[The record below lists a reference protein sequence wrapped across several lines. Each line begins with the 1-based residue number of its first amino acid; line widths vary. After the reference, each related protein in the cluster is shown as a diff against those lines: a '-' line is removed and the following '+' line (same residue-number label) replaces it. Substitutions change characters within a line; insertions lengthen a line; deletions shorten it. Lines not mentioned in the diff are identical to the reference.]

1 VVGVRIL
8 HNDDGDAV
16 VSVRCGASVSRS
28 LRAHGPS
35 RSCGARSLGLKQPRH
50 PARRRGRAAQV
61 RVRVL
66 TGCASSADI
75 DGSARRPTKVVHTRG
90 SFRVSAEH
98 PSPRPQ
104 RTFRTER
111 FKPRDLPVDRSA
123 CAWSGAELRSVAEA
137 SSPAYVFYPGVVQP
151 MTVDP
156 SFDVL
161 ESAAVV
167 QNWSKISEL
176 SLARLIDPHTFHR
189 AKQYAESGAVIEVGL
204 RERPLRL
211 TGSVRGSR
219 RAPYTC
225 TALLSQRTSGTVTSL
240 AGSCSCPVGSNCK
253 HVVALALT
261 AFREMRA
268 LRAAPERRLALVSVS
283 GRAALRPVPA
293 PVTPAASQPAAL
305 EPTPI
310 RRDRPQRPRNGEAEL
325 ALSPT
330 PKLTPEPTPAAW
342 ERSIA
347 ALIGNR
353 TAKAES
359 LGTPLG
365 LQVELLPT
373 SPSPHRRGTTAPG
386 VRVGLRPVLLGA
398 SGKWVRTG
406 IAWDKLGSYHYQRE
420 QSRTDHVQLLR
431 EIGALNSAS
440 RAGGHYG
447 YYETFVFLESLNS
460 RRIWDFLTEA
470 QNIGMALVQSGK
482 GQRPVALLGGA
493 GEVALDVR
501 RADGIL
507 VIEPSIAVDGQP
519 IGSRN
524 IALLGTPL
532 HGFALWP
539 DEPGAD
545 LNSSGLTLVPTQQ
558 TLTPELRRFLA
569 EGRVEIPPDDEEIF
583 VNDYL
588 PRLARWAPMVCR
600 DGSLEIPAPQPPE
613 LSLTVTGMPGHRVS
627 LRWEWSYRI
636 GDTATA
642 VPLWPTGSE
651 SIPRQRDEEQA
662 ALASLSLPEADS
674 ARLCAPTHFGTRLVP
689 DLTLEGI
696 DAARFFGEMLPRL
709 RSVQRLSLTVV
720 NELSYREA
728 VEAPV
733 ISISNSQNADD
744 RDWFD
749 LDITVTIEGEEV
761 PFSGLFVALAAD
773 DDCMILPS
781 GVYFPL
787 DCEPFR
793 TLRRLI
799 DEARALDDVPGRTL
813 KINRFQAALW
823 DELQD
828 LGVVT
833 AQAQAWKKSVGGLLA
848 GDQIIDRPVPETLHA
863 TLRPYQQTGFNWLAF
878 LFDHEL
884 GGVLADDMGL
894 GKTVQ
899 TLALICH
906 ARAERPGAEP
916 FLVVAPTSVVGNWAA
931 ECRKFAPDLRVVA
944 VSETLARGGV
954 ELAQLVDGADIIVTS
969 YALFRLDFA
978 DYSDQGWAGLIL
990 DEAQFIK
997 NHQSKGY
1004 HCAKKLATPFKLAI
1018 TGTPMENNL
1027 MELWSM
1033 FSVTAPGL
1041 FTLSGRFKEY
1051 YQGPIEKDGNSDRL
1065 GQLRRRIRPL
1075 MLRRTKEQVATDL
1088 PEKQEQVIE
1097 LELNPQHRKVYQR
1110 HLQRERQKVLGLID
1124 DMTTN
1129 RFAIFR
1135 SLTLLRQLSLDAS
1148 LVDPTYANIP
1158 STKLDAL
1165 MEQVADIAAEGHRT
1179 LIFSQFTG
1187 FLDKV
1192 RQRMDAAGVEYC
1204 YLDGSTGNRPAV
1216 LAQFKSG
1223 TAPAFLISLK
1233 AGGVGLNLTEADYC
1247 ILLDPW
1253 WNPATEAQAIDRIH
1267 RIGQTR
1273 NVMVYRL
1280 VAKDTIEEKVMALKA
1295 TKAKLFSSVM
1305 ESGSAT
1311 STALTAADIRELL
1324 G

>member
-1 VVGVRIL
+1 MTI
-8 HNDDGDAV
+8 DQ
-16 VSVRCGASVSRS
+16 S
-28 LRAHGPS
+28 LE
-35 RSCGARSLGLKQPRH
+35 L
-50 PARRRGRAAQV
+50 
-61 RVRVL
+61 
-66 TGCASSADI
+66 
-75 DGSARRPTKVVHTRG
+75 
-90 SFRVSAEH
+90 AE
-98 PSPRPQ
+98 P
-104 RTFRTER
+104 
-111 FKPRDLPVDRSA
+111 
-123 CAWSGAELRSVAEA
+123 
-137 SSPAYVFYPGVVQP
+137 
-151 MTVDP
+151 
-156 SFDVL
+156 
-161 ESAAVV
+161 AAVAA
-167 QNWSKISEL
+167 NWSKIAEV
-176 SLARLIDPHTFHR
+176 SLGRLIDPGTFRR
-189 AKQYAESGAVIEVGL
+189 ARQYADVGAVIEVGL
-204 RERPLRL
+204 RERPFRL
-211 TGSVRGSR
+211 TGTVRGSR
-219 RAPYTC
+219 RDPYTC
-225 TALLSQRTSGTVTSL
+225 TALLSQRTSGMVISL
-240 AGSCSCPVGSNCK
+240 TGACSCPVGSNCK
-253 HVVALALT
+253 HVVALVLT
-261 AFREMRA
+261 AFRQMRA
-268 LRAAPERRLALVSVS
+268 LRHAPDGRLVSVS
-283 GRAALRPVPA
+283 VNGRSKLRAAPTA
-293 PVTPAASQPAAL
+293 PAATAAPMPAKPAA
-305 EPTPI
+305 TPI
-310 RRDRPQRPRNGEAEL
+310 LRAVPRQSETVDTSAAALAPTSRP
-325 ALSPT
+325 ALNPT
-330 PKLTPEPTPAAW
+330 QAPTPAAW

-347 ALIGNR
+347 KLIGNR
-353 TAKAES
+353 TATAES

-365 LQVELLPT
+365 LQIELLPT
-373 SPSPHRRGTTAPG
+373 PPIPASRGRAAQLPA

-406 IAWDKLGSYHYQRE
+406 IAWDKLGAYHPQRE
-420 QSRTDHVQLLR
+420 RPRTDHVQLLR
-431 EIGALNSAS
+431 EISALNSAS

-447 YYETFVFLESLNS
+447 YYETFIFLENLNS
-460 RRIWDFLTEA
+460 RRIWDLLTDA

-493 GEVALDVR
+493 GAVALEVGR
-501 RADGIL
+501 VEGNV
-507 VIEPSIAVDGQP
+507 VIQPSISVDRRP
-519 IGSRN
+519 IGSTN

-539 DEPGAD
+539 DQLGAD

-569 EGRVEIPPDDEEIF
+569 EGRVEIPPDGVETF
-583 VNDYL
+583 MNDYL
-588 PRLARWAPMVCR
+588 PRLASWVPMVCR
-600 DGSLEIPAPQPPE
+600 DGSLEIPAPHPPE
-613 LSLTVTGMPGHRVS
+613 LCLTVTGMPGHRVR
-627 LRWEWSYRI
+627 LQWEWSYRI

-651 SIPRQRDEEQA
+651 SIPRNRDDEQA
-662 ALASLSLPEADS
+662 ALESLSLSEADS

-689 DLTLEGI
+689 ALTLEGI
-696 DAARFFGEMLPRL
+696 DAARFFGETLPRL
-709 RSVQRLSLTVV
+709 REVQRLSLTVV

-744 RDWFD
+744 HDWFD
-749 LDITVTIEGEEV
+749 LGITVTIEKEEV
-761 PFSGLFVALAAD
+761 PFSGLFMALAAD

-787 DCEPFR
+787 DCEPFV

-799 DEARALDDVPGRTL
+799 DEARALDDLPGRTL

-833 AQAQAWKKSVGGLLA
+833 AQAESWKKSVGGLLA
-848 GDQIIDRPVPETLHA
+848 GDQIIDRPMPQALHA

-906 ARAERPGAEP
+906 ARAERPEAEP

-944 VSETLARGGV
+944 VTETLARGGV
-954 ELAQLVDGADIIVTS
+954 ELAEMVDGADIIVTS

-978 DYSDQGWAGLIL
+978 DYSDQRWAGLIL

-1027 MELWSM
+1027 LELWSM

-1041 FTLSGRFKEY
+1041 FSVAGRFKEY
-1051 YQGPIEKDGNSDRL
+1051 YQGPIEKMGDSDRL

-1148 LVDPTYANIP
+1148 LVDPAYASIP

-1179 LIFSQFTG
+1179 LVFSQFTG
-1187 FLDKV
+1187 FLDKA

-1204 YLDGSTGNRPAV
+1204 YLDGSTSNRPAV

-1223 TAPAFLISLK
+1223 TAPVFLISLK

-1295 TKAKLFSSVM
+1295 TKAKLFGSVM
-1305 ESGSAT
+1305 ESGSAAP
-1311 STALTAADIRELL
+1311 TALTAADIRELL

>member
-1 VVGVRIL
+1 
-8 HNDDGDAV
+8 
-16 VSVRCGASVSRS
+16 
-28 LRAHGPS
+28 
-35 RSCGARSLGLKQPRH
+35 
-50 PARRRGRAAQV
+50 
-61 RVRVL
+61 
-66 TGCASSADI
+66 
-75 DGSARRPTKVVHTRG
+75 
-90 SFRVSAEH
+90 
-98 PSPRPQ
+98 
-104 RTFRTER
+104 
-111 FKPRDLPVDRSA
+111 
-123 CAWSGAELRSVAEA
+123 
-137 SSPAYVFYPGVVQP
+137 

-176 SLARLIDPHTFHR
+176 SLARLMDRQTFQR
-189 AKQYAESGAVIEVGL
+189 AKQYTDIGAVVEVGL
-204 RERPLRL
+204 RESPLRL
-211 TGSVRGSR
+211 TGTVQGSR
-219 RAPYTC
+219 PAPYTC
-225 TALLSQRTSGTVTSL
+225 TALLSQRTSGMVTSL
-240 AGSCSCPVGSNCK
+240 TGSCTCPVGSNCK

-268 LRAAPERRLALVSVS
+268 LRAAPERRLAALSAG
-283 GRAALRPVPA
+283 GRTALRPVPA
-293 PVTPAASQPAAL
+293 PAAPTAARPAAV

-310 RRDRPQRPRNGEAEL
+310 RRDRPQRPHNGKSGL

-330 PKLTPEPTPAAW
+330 RKATPEPARTPAPW

-353 TAKAES
+353 TAKANS
-359 LGTPLG
+359 VGPPIG
-365 LQVELLPT
+365 LQIELISQPS
-373 SPSPHRRGTTAPG
+373 SPSHRASAVPAPL

-398 SGKWVRTG
+398 SGRWVRSG
-406 IAWDKLGSYHYQRE
+406 IAWDKLGSYGYQRE
-420 QSRTDHVQLLR
+420 RPRTDHVQLLR
-431 EIGALNSAS
+431 EISAIHSAS
-440 RAGGHYG
+440 RLGGYSSYNG
-447 YYETFVFLESLNS
+447 SFIFLDSLNS
-460 RRIWDFLTEA
+460 RRIWDLLNEA
-470 QNIGMALVQSGK
+470 HIIGMALVQSGK
-482 GQRPVALLGGA
+482 GQRPVALLSGA
-493 GEVALDVR
+493 GAVALDVGR
-501 RADGIL
+501 VGGTL
-507 VIEPSIAVDGQP
+507 VIEPSIEVNGQP
-519 IGSRN
+519 IGPAN
-524 IALLGTPL
+524 FALLGTPL
-532 HGFALWP
+532 HGFAFWP
-539 DEPGAD
+539 AVPGAD
-545 LNSSGLTLVPTQQ
+545 PNSSGLTLVPTQQ
-558 TLTPELRRFLA
+558 TLTPELRSFL
-569 EGRVEIPPDDEEIF
+569 EQGRVEIPQDGEETFIK
-583 VNDYL
+583 DYL
-588 PRLARWAPMVCR
+588 PRLARWVPMVSR

-613 LSLTVTGMPGHRVS
+613 LSLTVTGLPGHRVS

-636 GDTATA
+636 GDDATT

-651 SIPRQRDEEQA
+651 SIPRNRDEEQA
-662 ALASLSLPEADS
+662 ALESLSLPEADM
-674 ARLCAPTHFGTRLVP
+674 ARLAAPSHFGTRLVP
-689 DLTLEGI
+689 ALTLEGI
-696 DAARFFGEMLPRL
+696 DAARFFGETLPRL
-709 RSVQRLSLTVV
+709 RGAPRLSLTVV

-733 ISISNSQNADD
+733 ISISNSHHADD
-744 RDWFD
+744 HDWFD
-749 LDITVTIEGEEV
+749 LGITVTIEGEEV
-761 PFSGLFVALAAD
+761 PFSELFVALAAD
-773 DDCMILPS
+773 EACMILPS

-799 DEARALDDVPGRTL
+799 DEARALDDIPGRTL

-833 AQAQAWKKSVGGLLA
+833 AQAESWKKSVGGLLA
-848 GDQIIDRPVPETLHA
+848 GDQIIDRPVPEALNA

-899 TLALICH
+899 TLALICY
-906 ARAERPGAEP
+906 AREERPEGEP

-931 ECRKFAPDLRVVA
+931 ESRKFAPDLRVVA

-954 ELAQLVDGADIIVTS
+954 PLAQMVEGADVMVTS

-978 DYSDQGWAGLIL
+978 DYSDQDWAGLIL

-997 NHQSKGY
+997 NNQSKGY
-1004 HCAKKLATPFKLAI
+1004 QCAKKLATPFKLAI

-1027 MELWSM
+1027 LELWSM

-1041 FTLSGRFKEY
+1041 FSVSGRFKEY
-1051 YQGPIEKDGNSDRL
+1051 YQGPIERDGDSDRL

-1075 MLRRTKEQVATDL
+1075 MLRRTKEQVVTDL

-1097 LELNPQHRKVYQR
+1097 LELNSQHRKVYQR

-1204 YLDGSTGNRPAV
+1204 YLDGSTRNRPAV
-1216 LAQFKSG
+1216 LAQFRDG
-1223 TAPAFLISLK
+1223 TAPVFLISLK
-1233 AGGVGLNLTEADYC
+1233 AGGVGLTLTEADYC